1 MLIIVQR
8 IETTW
13 TKRSRGMPGAK
24 ARNSVPKA
32 LNLPILNS
40 ATEGLFIHEIH
51 ADESHNF
58 ELHQQ
63 SWHETD
69 LMKYWSLHFCEES
82 LSIRIFF
89 TYNYHEHGQPKR
101 NAHRQPIMKLD
112 REAFASFCINGRFT
126 SYYSGQ
132 FYRQHFVNL
141 ACIKSQTPDIFLS
154 GEETMTVNKMV
165 DLF

>member
-32 LNLPILNS
+32 FNIPVFNS
-40 ATEGLFIHEIH
+40 TTEGLFIHEIR

-63 SWHETD
+63 SWYETD
-69 LMKYWSLHFCEES
+69 LMKYWSLHFREES
-82 LSIRIFF
+82 SLLRVFF
-89 TYNYHEHGQPKR
+89 TYDYYRHGQPKR

-112 REAFASFCINGRFT
+112 REAFACFCINGRFT
-126 SYYSGQ
+126 SYSGQ

-141 ACIKSQTPDIFLS
+141 AYVKSPTSNIFLS
-154 GEETMTVNKMV
+154 RRKTITVNKMA

>member
-32 LNLPILNS
+32 LKLPILNS
-40 ATEGLFIHEIH
+40 ATEGLFIHEIY
-51 ADESHNF
+51 ADENHNF
-58 ELHQQ
+58 ELHQH
-63 SWHETD
+63 WHETD
-69 LMKYWSLHFCEES
+69 LMKYWSLDFREES
-82 LSIRIFF
+82 SLLRILF
-89 TYNYHEHGQPKR
+89 TYDYYQHGQPKR
-101 NAHRQPIMKLD
+101 NAHRQPIIKLD

-126 SYYSGQ
+126 SYRGQ

-141 ACIKSQTPDIFLS
+141 AYVESPTSNIFLS
-154 GEETMTVNKMV
+154 ERKTMTVNKMA